1 MLDIDQLRYP
11 IGKFAPQPSYT
22 KEEKKKL
29 IAEIAELPAQLAE
42 AVKHFSKEQFATPYR
57 EGGWSVKQLIH
68 HIADS
73 HMHSYIRFKWTLTEE
88 KPVIKAYE
96 EKTWAE
102 TIDNQLDPSLSLAFI
117 AAFHAK
123 WSAMLSLLPE
133 EAWQR
138 SFIHPQTQKEINL
151 ERMLALYAWHGKHHL
166 AHITSLKERMKWS

>member
-1 MLDIDQLRYP
+1 MLDIDLLRYP
-11 IGKFAPQPSYT
+11 IGKFAPQSSYT

-29 IAEIAELPAQLAE
+29 IADIAALPAQLAE

-57 EGGWSVKQLIH
+57 DGGWSVQQLIH

-73 HMHSYIRFKWTLTEE
+73 HMHSYIRFKWTLTED

-96 EKTWAE
+96 EKDWAE
-102 TIDNQLDPSLSLAFI
+102 TIDNQLDPTISIAFI
-117 AAFHAK
+117 TAFHAK
-123 WSAMLSLLPE
+123 WSAMLSLLND
-133 EAWQR
+133 EAWSR

>member
-1 MLDIDQLRYP
+1 MFDIDQPRYP
-11 IGKFAPQPSYT
+11 IGKFAPLPSYT
-22 KEEKKKL
+22 AEEKKRL
-29 IAEIAELPAQLAE
+29 IAEIADLPAQLAE

-57 EGGWSVKQLIH
+57 DGGWTVQQLIH

-73 HMHSYIRFKWTLTEE
+73 HMHSYIRFKWSLTEE

-102 TIDNQLDPSLSLAFI
+102 TIDNQLDPALSITLI
-117 AAFHAK
+117 TAFHAK
-123 WSAMLSLLPE
+123 WSAMLSLLTD
-133 EAWQR
+133 EAWKR